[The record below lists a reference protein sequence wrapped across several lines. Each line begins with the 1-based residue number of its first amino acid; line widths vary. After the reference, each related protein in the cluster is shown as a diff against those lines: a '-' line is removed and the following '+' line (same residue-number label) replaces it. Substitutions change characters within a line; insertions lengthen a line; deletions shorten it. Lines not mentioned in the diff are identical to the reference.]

1 MYCSMFIFT
10 SEDQSERH
18 AEPSADGTEVGAS
31 VTLTGIW
38 QPRCPL
44 PASCAK
50 TPASLAKWGFHK
62 ETRYP
67 LLPSSG
73 RHHIL
78 LSPPFS
84 S

>member
-1 MYCSMFIFT
+1 MYCSIFIFI
-10 SEDQSERH
+10 SEDQSERD
-18 AEPSADGTEVGAS
+18 AEPSADGTDAGAP

-38 QPRCPL
+38 QHRRPL

-67 LLPSSG
+67 LLLPSG
-73 RHHIL
+73 LHHIFP
-78 LSPPFS
+78 SPLFS